1 MRHMTVAIGF
11 AVAVLTHAAGNAAD
25 YRHMPGIDGL
35 IGPLL

>member
-11 AVAVLTHAAGNAAD
+11 AVPVLMHAGNAAD